1 MWKKIRNK
9 ITVLVAGGIFITL
22 LPLSFL
28 AVQWLE
34 HQALEDLKREARITA
49 DFLSDAVSASVD
61 LEDGD
66 SVRIALE
73 SATRRKNII
82 FIQVY
87 DASEELLGSYQT
99 EQAKMLNFPKHTD
112 TPQSFDPKNGIVVAL
127 HPIPSPI
134 DRDMSIGTFVLG
146 ISTESLEERTRQFRI
161 AGLGISIILFLV
173 GNVIAWI
180 IGMKIAEPVTRL
192 SGIARQIANGDLAQ
206 TATLDTKPSDEI
218 GELAQS
224 FDFMRE
230 SLQDI
235 IGHIRHAG
243 LMMQSSTDDI
253 FIAVN
258 QLAAALEQQS
268 ASVLETTTTM
278 ESVTTTSRQI
288 SGNTDAVVSMA
299 EQTKT
304 LSQKGVTGAEETIQ
318 KMQEIHDTNEEFLQ
332 KITTLGERSGKI
344 GDVIQIIHDIADRT
358 KLIAFNAALEAI
370 GAKDAVGKRFN
381 VVAVEIRRLA
391 DTIIES
397 TQEIET
403 NILEIQ
409 QWIRE
414 LVSSSGIT
422 TKRISEGVHHTE
434 TTADWLQDILEAAIH
449 TTDEAKQIALA
460 IQEQQSANEQILLAL
475 KEISDGTKQFVNA
488 GNQISKSA
496 DEMKSLAEEFRVLI
510 NKFELDTNAKE
521 LKIDD

>member
-1 MWKKIRNK
+1 MRRIRHK

-34 HQALEDLKREARITA
+34 HQALEDLKREALITA

-66 SVRIALE
+66 SVQRALE
-73 SATRRKNII
+73 STTRRKNIV

-87 DASEELLGSYQT
+87 SANEELLSAYQT
-99 EQAKMLNFPKHTD
+99 ARTGILHFPKQAETA
-112 TPQSFDPKNGIVVAL
+112 QSFDPQNGIVVAL

-134 DRDMSIGTFVLG
+134 DRDVNIGTFVLG
-146 ISTESLEERTRQFRI
+146 VSTESLEERTHQFRI
-161 AGLGISIILFLV
+161 AGLGIGITLFLV

-180 IGMKIAEPVTRL
+180 IGMKIAEPVMGL
-192 SGIARQIANGDLAQ
+192 SRIAQQIASGDLAQ
-206 TATLDTKPSDEI
+206 TVAFNTKSADEI

-224 FDFMRE
+224 FDYMRK

-235 IGHIRHAG
+235 IGHIRQAG
-243 LMMQSSTDDI
+243 FMMQSSTDDI
-253 FIAVN
+253 FTAIN

-268 ASVLETTTTM
+268 ASVLETTMTM
-278 ESVTTTSRQI
+278 ESITATSRQI

-299 EQTKT
+299 EHTKT
-304 LSQKGVTGAEETIQ
+304 LSQKGVAVAQETIQ
-318 KMQEIHDTNEEFLQ
+318 KMQEIHATNIEFLH
-332 KITTLGERSGKI
+332 KITTLGERSETI
-344 GDVIQIIHDIADRT
+344 GDVIQIIHNIADRT
-358 KLIAFNAALEAI
+358 KLIAFNAALEAV
-370 GAKDAVGKRFN
+370 ATKDILGKRFN

-403 NILEIQ
+403 NILEIH

-422 TKRISEGVHHTE
+422 TKRIAEGVHHTE
-434 TTADWLQDILEAAIH
+434 TTADWLQEILEAAIH
-449 TTDEAKQIALA
+449 TTAEAKQIALA
-460 IQEQQSANEQILLAL
+460 IQEQQTANEQILLAL
-475 KEISDGTKQFVNA
+475 KEISDGAKQFVNA
-488 GNQISKSA
+488 GNQVSKSA
-496 DEMKSLAEEFRVLI
+496 DEMRGLAEEFRALI
-510 NKFELDTNAKE
+510 NKFELDTHPE
-521 LKIDD
+521 IED